1 MILHDRLFCVSRV
14 LPLGCSGFGGAKKS
28 LQEIDMKITHR
39 PNMLMGTLNDT
50 HLLIHPLNAAKRCEL
65 MKPFEDTVEEGRG
78 EQPPQVG
85 GCYY

>member
-1 MILHDRLFCVSRV
+1 
-14 LPLGCSGFGGAKKS
+14 
-28 LQEIDMKITHR
+28 
-39 PNMLMGTLNDT
+39 MLMGTLNDT